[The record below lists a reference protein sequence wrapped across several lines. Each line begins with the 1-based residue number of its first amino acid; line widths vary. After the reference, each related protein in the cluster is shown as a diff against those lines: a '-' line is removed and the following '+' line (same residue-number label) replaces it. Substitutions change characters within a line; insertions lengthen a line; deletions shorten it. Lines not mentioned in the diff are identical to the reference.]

1 MRESA
6 ANRGKTRSMNSLSV
20 KIREDLSSSAIHEDL
35 SSSEDKL
42 QNLRKRKYSGPS
54 SSRTG
59 GAGEGKTTNTPDDGA
74 VKKARRSLNSTEFYE
89 YVKFLPPLP
98 PKFIL

>member
-1 MRESA
+1 M
-6 ANRGKTRSMNSLSV
+6 KSLSV
-20 KIREDLSSSAIHEDL
+20 KVRENLSSFAIHDDL

-42 QNLRKRKYSGPS
+42 QNLRKRKYCSENSGPS

-59 GAGEGKTTNTPDDGA
+59 VVGGGKTKNTPDDGA
-74 VKKARRSLNSTEFYE
+74 ETKARRSLNSTEFFE